1 MNFAPYLR
9 LVWKEYRAIR
19 LFWLC
24 LVVLVIFIQWLMAVT
39 IHVQGVVPQFHL
51 ALMAPA
57 LFALGCAGTAFAI
70 EKEDGTFEFLRAI
83 PISSQQLFISKLLL
97 TVLASVAMYLVLWL
111 AAMWITGHATPA
123 LDRMFPDAQSE
134 LLRNMLGLWLVA
146 ALEAIVW
153 GTLFSLITA
162 RPLLSICLA
171 VTIGSTITH
180 LLASHGQRQFGF
192 ELAAYARA
200 IPLRVLVAL
209 IVGAID
215 VYLGLNWLHGRHRQ
229 KRATGQ
235 VSAIAAAPLTAS
247 SPCDIAHVHVVLAT
261 PERPT
266 MLAHLTWQ
274 HLRQSGWLMILLTS
288 LSIAAVIGIPES
300 VGILLTPVLAVLMG
314 AFVFRADQEGHHFRF
329 FVEHNV
335 PPRLVWISRQIPWL
349 FALLVSTLI
358 GFIWSMGYS
367 KFALP
372 RLHGLDDRSR
382 LELLNAAMFILTS
395 IGLAYAA
402 GQWTSMFLRS
412 GLLAG
417 FTGVLLTAVLCSWAS
432 LMTLLHISWTWSVAP
447 IPLVLLCATW
457 LRAPD
462 WIRENTTCALASK
475 LPQPSLFR
483 QQLS

>member
-1 MNFAPYLR
+1 MQR
-9 LVWKEYRAIR
+9 QR
-19 LFWLC
+19 
-24 LVVLVIFIQWLMAVT
+24 
-39 IHVQGVVPQFHL
+39 
-51 ALMAPA
+51 
-57 LFALGCAGTAFAI
+57 
-70 EKEDGTFEFLRAI
+70 
-83 PISSQQLFISKLLL
+83 
-97 TVLASVAMYLVLWL
+97 
-111 AAMWITGHATPA
+111 

-134 LLRNMLGLWLVA
+134 LLRNMLGLWLIA

-180 LLASHGQRQFGF
+180 LLASHGQRHFGF

-200 IPLRVLVAL
+200 VPLRPAGRLDCGSNRCLSRSELVA
-209 IVGAID
+209 
-215 VYLGLNWLHGRHRQ
+215 RQ
-229 KRATGQ
+229 ASPKAQ
-235 VSAIAAAPLTAS
+235 QAEVSAIAAAPPTAS
-247 SPCDIAHVHVVLAT
+247 SPSDIARHVHVALAT

-314 AFVFRADQEGHHFRF
+314 AFVFRADQEGHRFRF

-382 LELLNAAMFILTS
+382 LELLNTALLIFTS

-417 FTGVLLTAVLCSWAS
+417 FTGVLLAAVLCSWAS
-432 LMTLLHISWTWSVAP
+432 LMTLLHISWTWSVRRFRWCYCAP
-447 IPLVLLCATW
+447 PGCGRRIGSAKTRLG
-457 LRAPD
+457 
-462 WIRENTTCALASK
+462 ALASK